1 LQKQLEKECR
11 RKIEVPT
18 VSHDGLSQ
26 VLTILAVML
35 IIYLSTFE
43 TTVTVLFPAVLL
55 ITGLVL
61 QFYLQRRV
69 EVVDHLAESAGN
81 IGFYTLIA
89 LAGIALASF
98 MAPAVTRLP
107 VKMELTGVD
116 AMLYGALIAVSE
128 EQFFRGAIL
137 NFLLTLTNATVA
149 IFSSAVV
156 FMVYHFAVY
165 GTATSSLVYV
175 LVGGLALAWADY
187 RSGRISPSMLAH
199 IMNNVIAVLLV
210 R

>member
-1 LQKQLEKECR
+1 MA
-11 RKIEVPT
+11 VA
-18 VSHDGLSQ
+18 HDGLSQ
-26 VLTILAVML
+26 TLTILAVM
-35 IIYLSTFE
+35 IVIYLSTFE
-43 TTVTVLFPAVLL
+43 TTVVILFPAVLL

-69 EVVDHLAESAGN
+69 EVVDSLAESAGN
-81 IGFYTLIA
+81 IGFYTLVA
-89 LAGIALASF
+89 LAGIALAGFVS
-98 MAPAVTRLP
+98 PAVSRLP
-107 VKMELTGVD
+107 KMELTGVD
-116 AMLYGALIAVSE
+116 AMLYAVLISISE

-137 NFLLTLTNATVA
+137 NFLLSLTNATVA
-149 IFSSAVV
+149 IFSSAAI

-165 GTATSSLVYV
+165 GTSTSNLVYV

-199 IMNNVIAVLLV
+199 LINNLAAFIV

>member
-1 LQKQLEKECR
+1 
-11 RKIEVPT
+11 VPT
-18 VSHDGLSQ
+18 VNHDGLSQ

-35 IIYLSTFE
+35 IIYLATFE

-69 EVVDHLAESAGN
+69 EVVNHLAESAGN
-81 IGFYTLIA
+81 IGFYTLVA

-107 VKMELTGVD
+107 KMELTGVD
-116 AMLYGALIAVSE
+116 AMLYGALIAISE

-137 NFLLTLTNATVA
+137 NFLFTLVNPTVA
-149 IFSSAVV
+149 IFSSAAI

-165 GTATSSLVYV
+165 GTIASSLVYV
-175 LVGGLALAWADY
+175 LVGGLSLAWADY

-199 IMNNVIAVLLV
+199 IFNNVIAVLL

>member
-1 LQKQLEKECR
+1 
-11 RKIEVPT
+11 
-18 VSHDGLSQ
+18 
-26 VLTILAVML
+26 ML

-107 VKMELTGVD
+107 AKMELTGVD

>member
-1 LQKQLEKECR
+1 M
-11 RKIEVPT
+11 IV
-18 VSHDGLSQ
+18 
-26 VLTILAVML
+26 
-35 IIYLSTFE
+35 IYLSTFQ
-43 TTVTVLFPAVLL
+43 TTVVILFPAVLL
-55 ITGLVL
+55 IAGLVL

-69 EVVDHLAESAGN
+69 EVVDSLSESAGN

-98 MAPAVTRLP
+98 VAPTVSRLP
-107 VKMELTGVD
+107 NMELTGVD
-116 AMLYGALIAVSE
+116 AMLYAVLIGVAE

-149 IFSSAVV
+149 IFSSAAI

-165 GTATSSLVYV
+165 GTSTSNLVYV
-175 LVGGLALAWADY
+175 LVGGLALAWAAY
-187 RSGRISPSMLAH
+187 RSGRLSPSILAH
-199 IMNNVIAVLLV
+199 VANNILAFLIV

>member
-1 LQKQLEKECR
+1 MA
-11 RKIEVPT
+11 VA
-18 VSHDGLSQ
+18 HDGLSQ
-26 VLTILAVML
+26 TLTILAVM
-35 IIYLSTFE
+35 IVIYLSTFE
-43 TTVTVLFPAVLL
+43 TTVVILFPAVLL

-69 EVVDHLAESAGN
+69 EVVDSLAESAGN
-81 IGFYTLIA
+81 IGFYTLVA
-89 LAGIALASF
+89 LAGIALAGFVS
-98 MAPAVTRLP
+98 PAVSRLP
-107 VKMELTGVD
+107 KMELTGVD
-116 AMLYGALIAVSE
+116 AVLYAVLISISE

-137 NFLLTLTNATVA
+137 NFLLSLTNATVA
-149 IFSSAVV
+149 IFSSAAI

-165 GTATSSLVYV
+165 GTSTSNLVYV

-199 IMNNVIAVLLV
+199 LINNLAAFIV